1 MSKQKDTDYLFI
13 STRLRSLENRLLTRE
28 RMERML
34 EARTNED
41 AAKVLSECG
50 YQGLEPLTA
59 QALEHSLAAARQE
72 TFSEL
77 AAMAPNPQIVDVF
90 RMKYDYHNAKAV
102 IKCTALNQDAA
113 RLLIDAG
120 RVPAARLQESVQ
132 RGDYSEVPD
141 ALRRAM
147 EEAADVLSATG
158 DPQRCDFVLDRAYY
172 AELTQVAADSG
183 SSFLQAYV
191 RLMVDAANLKSAVR
205 TMRMHKGLEFLNAVT
220 MTGGNVDKT
229 SIASAVM
236 SGGGLEAVFTGPL
249 QEAAAQGDAV
259 AAGGR
264 QTAFEKACDDALNTY
279 LQSSRLTP
287 FGDSV
292 LVAYIAA
299 KENEI
304 TAARIILSGRLSG
317 VGAESIR
324 ERLRDAYV

>member
-50 YQGLEPLTA
+50 YQGLEPLSA
-59 QALEHSLAAARQE
+59 QALEHSLAAAREE

-90 RMKYDYHNAKAV
+90 RMKYDYHNAKAI
-102 IKCTALNQDAA
+102 IKCTAMNQDAS

-120 RVPAARLQESVQ
+120 RISAAKLQEGMQ
-132 RGDYSEVPD
+132 RGDLSEVPD
-141 ALRRAM
+141 AMRRAI
-147 EEAADVLSATG
+147 EEASDVLSATG

-172 AELTQVAADSG
+172 AELSQVAAASG

-205 TMRMHKGLEFLNAVT
+205 TMRMHKDLEFLSAVT
-220 MTGGNVDKT
+220 MAGGNVDKT

-236 SGGGLEAVFTGPL
+236 AGGGLETVFAGAL
-249 QEAAAQGDAV
+249 QEAAALGDSV
-259 AAGGR
+259 ASGGR
-264 QTAFEKACDDALNTY
+264 QTAFEKACDDALNAY
-279 LQSSRLTP
+279 LQSSRMTP

-292 LVAYIAA
+292 LVAYMAA
-299 KENEI
+299 RENEI